1 MIDLIVSDPSLLI
14 DLEDVG
20 LLFVML
26 ELPYRF
32 VIPLPVRYSEM
43 LDLTV
48 QDWQRLEAGGL
59 ETIDLS
65 PEQVLEAWQIGQK
78 NPDIPASDCF
88 SLVTVG
94 HRNDG
99 VLLTGDQ
106 RLCRVSRETGV
117 QVRGALWIIDQLERF
132 GVCRAKRLV
141 PALERWRD
149 DPAVFLS
156 EEEINNY
163 LRRLRSSLT
172 AKPEKQMEVY
182 RV

>member
-43 LDLTV
+43 LEFTV
-48 QDWQRLEAGGL
+48 QDWQRLEARGL

-65 PEQVLEAWQIGQK
+65 PEQVLEAWRIGQE
-78 NPDIPASDCF
+78 NPDIPPSDCF

-94 HRNDG
+94 HHNDG
-99 VLLTGDQ
+99 MLLTADQ
-106 RLCRVSRETGV
+106 RLCRVASEAGV

-132 GVCRAKRLV
+132 GVCRAQQLV

-149 DPAVFLS
+149 DPAVFLPR
-156 EEEINNY
+156 EELNDC
-163 LRRLRSSLT
+163 LRRLRSALT